1 MKKIMEHLNSS
12 FTKVWLPIDGRR
24 PQEEIEKIQK
34 CLIKNWGWKPK
45 ILQKKERWGFQ
56 LPYMNPTVPLSP
68 YFDFLDFLGVRKPM
82 GFLSFLSFHKAGWFA
97 TWQLPFRAGFV
108 KIHVKRVLPHQMVP
122 RSRSELPKL
131 QDFCLCCSL
140 AIDHRWMDL
149 KNGLRGWWVW
159 VVEVAYGWLFLG
171 RDGVWYVIMMFLFL
185 AAYWRGFT

>member
-12 FTKVWLPIDGRR
+12 FTKVWLPSDGRR

-149 KNGLRGWWVW
+149 KTGWGVGGF
-159 VVEVAYGWLFLG
+159 GWLSCIWLVVFGKRWGL
-171 RDGVWYVIMMFLFL
+171 VCIMMFLFL